1 MLKRFLCITL
11 MLFSSFVG
19 AEEKIVK
26 IAINVWTPFAS
37 PDLENSGPLAEVSS
51 TAFARVGYTMNLEF
65 LPWKRALSDA
75 AKGRYD
81 GLMGAYFNPE
91 RAKLFLY
98 SENIIGKAETG
109 IITNI
114 DSEITFSRLTDL
126 SAYKIGLLRGIE
138 ISEEFSQHKSQLNLV
153 TITTEESLIRM
164 LRGGRVDLLAGSKQ
178 VIFAKYQNLYP
189 DQVPGDNLKLIGEP
203 LAEGLMY
210 MAFSRKIPGA
220 EKIRDDFDRGFK
232 MILED
237 GTFDSIMKKH
247 GLQ

>member
-1 MLKRFLCITL
+1 MKLFFCIAL
-11 MLFSSFVG
+11 LLFSSFVG
-19 AEEKIVK
+19 AEEKVVK
-26 IAINVWTPFAS
+26 VAINVWTPFAS
-37 PDLENSGPLAEVSS
+37 PDLDNNGPLAEVSS

-81 GLMGAYFNPE
+81 GLMGAYFNEE

-114 DSEITFSRLTDL
+114 DSDITFNQMADL
-126 SAYKIGLLRGIE
+126 SPYKIGLLRGIE

-189 DQVPGDNLKLIGEP
+189 DRTPGENLKMIGNP

-210 MAFSRKIPGA
+210 MAISRNIPNG

-232 MILED
+232 MILDD
-237 GTFDSIMKKH
+237 GTYDSIMKKH